1 MDKKNHYIYIY
12 IYIYEVT
19 CKSYCTKFKIKKK
32 TLNTLLLSLY
42 ELFTP
47 NTTQLGSFFDDVC
60 F

>member
-12 IYIYEVT
+12 IFGVT
-19 CKSYCTKFKIKKK
+19 CKSYWTKFKIKKK
-32 TLNTLLLSLY
+32 TLKFLLLSLY

-47 NTTQLGSFFDDVC
+47 NTTQLGSLFGDLC